1 MRFEVWAPLATR
13 VDLVLDGE
21 RIPMDAGERGW
32 FHSSQAASPGLRYG
46 FSLGGGETLPD
57 PRSPFQPD
65 GVHGLSEVI
74 DHAAYLWSDDGWDP
88 PPLDG
93 WVIYEAHVGT
103 FTPEGTF
110 EVATHKLDHLAELG
124 VTTLELMPVAEFPG
138 THGWGYDGVDLY
150 APHHAYGGPDGL
162 KRLVD
167 ACHRRGLAVVMD
179 VVYNHLGPAG
189 NYLGSFGP
197 YFTDKYATPWGQAVN
212 LDDSD
217 SGPVRDFFIDN
228 ALLWLRDYHFD
239 GLRLDAVH
247 ALLDRSAVH
256 LLEELATRVNDLEC
270 TEGRPYYLIAES
282 DLNDPR
288 IVHPPARGGYDMDA
302 QWSDDL
308 HHSVHALL
316 TGERTGYYSD
326 FGSVAQVA
334 KGLTQAYIY
343 DGVYSEHRR
352 RVHGRPPEGLDGRS
366 FLAYL
371 QTHDQVGNRARGDR
385 IGALV
390 DDDLVKIG
398 AALVLTS
405 PFVPMLF
412 QGEEWAASTPFL
424 YFTDHEDP
432 ELADAVSRGRK
443 REFES
448 FGWDPDD
455 VPDPQSP
462 ATFDGSKLQ
471 WDELAEP
478 AHKEM
483 LEWYRA
489 LLRLRAATPSLRGH
503 DLGEVRT
510 ESSEDPP
517 WLIVE
522 RGEVTIACNLGTD
535 PCSLP
540 ISGERRE
547 HLLLQSGPP
556 VAESPETVSL
566 PPRSVAIWSC

>member
-1 MRFEVWAPLATR
+1 

-21 RIPMDAGERGW
+21 RIPMEAGDRGW

-65 GVHGLSEVI
+65 GVHGLSQVI
-74 DHAAYLWSDDGWDP
+74 DHSSYPWNDAGWDP

-93 WVIYEAHVGT
+93 WIIYEAHVGT

-110 EVATHKLDHLAELG
+110 DAATHKLDHLVELG

-212 LDDSD
+212 LDDAD

-228 ALLWLRDYHFD
+228 AFLWLRDYHFD

-256 LLEELATRVNDLEC
+256 LLEELATRVNDLER
-270 TEGRPYYLIAES
+270 TEDRPYYLIAES

-308 HHSVHALL
+308 HHSLHALL

-390 DDDLVKIG
+390 KDGLVKIA

-412 QGEEWAASTPFL
+412 QGEEWAASTQFL

-448 FGWDPDD
+448 FGWEPDD

-483 LEWYRA
+483 LEWYRR
-489 LLRLRAATPSLRGH
+489 LLHLRAATPSLRGH

-540 ISGERRE
+540 IPGERRE
-547 HLLLQSGPP
+547 HLLVQSAPP

-566 PPRSVAIWSC
+566 PPRSFAIWSC